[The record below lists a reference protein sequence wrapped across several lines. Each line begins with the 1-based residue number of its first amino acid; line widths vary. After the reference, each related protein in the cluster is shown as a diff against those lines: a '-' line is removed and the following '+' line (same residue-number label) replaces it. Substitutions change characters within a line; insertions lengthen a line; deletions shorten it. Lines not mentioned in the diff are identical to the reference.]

1 MLKIYLRTLEIIINR
16 KLVKKLH
23 KIYNGN
29 KRGDTLKENILI
41 IEDDE
46 DISQILK
53 FSLTKEGYTV
63 KVNDNGLKVVDDIQ
77 NFRPD
82 LILLDIML
90 GDIDG
95 FSICKE
101 ISNYKIP
108 IIMLTARIDITDK
121 ILGLELGADDYIT
134 KPFDI
139 REVITR
145 IRVALRRK
153 KEVANQEKQ
162 VNTKKDIYIGN
173 INISEYSRI
182 VKCNGEEIKLK
193 PKEFDILLFLVKN
206 KNRVYSRDE
215 LLNLVWGYDFIGDTR
230 TIDVHITRLRQ
241 KIKKEVNIETIF
253 GVGYMLKESNAN
265 DKA

>member
-1 MLKIYLRTLEIIINR
+1 LR
-16 KLVKKLH
+16 
-23 KIYNGN
+23 
-29 KRGDTLKENILI
+29 ENILI

-46 DISQILK
+46 DISQILR
-53 FSLTKEGYTV
+53 FSLTREGYKV
-63 KVNDNGLKVVDDIQ
+63 KINDNGLRVEDDIQ
-77 NFRPD
+77 TFKPN

-101 ISNYKIP
+101 ITNYKIP
-108 IIMLTARIDITDK
+108 IIMITARIDITDK

-153 KEVANQEKQ
+153 KEITNQKNKEN
-162 VNTKKDIYIGN
+162 VSSGN
-173 INISEYSRI
+173 ISISEQSRI

-193 PKEFDILLFLVKN
+193 PKEFDLLLFLVKN

-241 KIKKEVNIETIF
+241 KLKKEINIETVF
-253 GVGYMLKESNAN
+253 GVGYMLKESDAN
-265 DKA
+265 NKA

>member
-1 MLKIYLRTLEIIINR
+1 MR
-16 KLVKKLH
+16 
-23 KIYNGN
+23 
-29 KRGDTLKENILI
+29 ENILI

-46 DISQILK
+46 DISQILM
-53 FSLTKEGYTV
+53 FSLTKEGYSV
-63 KVNDNGLKVVDDIQ
+63 KINDNGLRVEDDIQ
-77 NFRPD
+77 TFKPD

-153 KEVANQEKQ
+153 KEIANQD
-162 VNTKKDIYIGN
+162 NTKENISSGK
-173 INISEYSRI
+173 INISEHSRI
-182 VKCNGEEIKLK
+182 VECNGEEIKLK
-193 PKEFDILLFLVKN
+193 PKEFDLLLFLIKN
-206 KNRVYSRDE
+206 KNRVYSRND

-241 KIKKEVNIETIF
+241 KLKKEVNIETVF
-253 GVGYMLKESNAN
+253 GVGYILKESNAN

>member
-1 MLKIYLRTLEIIINR
+1 LR
-16 KLVKKLH
+16 
-23 KIYNGN
+23 
-29 KRGDTLKENILI
+29 ENILI

-46 DISQILK
+46 DISQILM

-63 KVNDNGLKVVDDIQ
+63 KINDNGLRVEDDIQ
-77 NFRPD
+77 TFKPD

-108 IIMLTARIDITDK
+108 IIMITARIDITDK

-153 KEVANQEKQ
+153 KEIANQD
-162 VNTKKDIYIGN
+162 NTKENISSGK
-173 INISEYSRI
+173 INISEQSRI
-182 VKCNGEEIKLK
+182 VECNGEEIKLK
-193 PKEFDILLFLVKN
+193 PKEFDLLLFLTKN
-206 KNRVYSRDE
+206 KNRVYSRND

-241 KIKKEVNIETIF
+241 KLKKEVNIETVF

-265 DKA
+265 NKT

>member
-1 MLKIYLRTLEIIINR
+1 MR
-16 KLVKKLH
+16 
-23 KIYNGN
+23 
-29 KRGDTLKENILI
+29 ENILI

-46 DISQILK
+46 DISQILR
-53 FSLTKEGYTV
+53 FSLTREGYKV
-63 KVNDNGLKVVDDIQ
+63 KINDNGSRLEDDIQ
-77 NFRPD
+77 TFKPN

-101 ISNYKIP
+101 ITNYKIP

-153 KEVANQEKQ
+153 KEITNQKNKEN
-162 VNTKKDIYIGN
+162 VSSGN
-173 INISEYSRI
+173 ISISEQSRI

-193 PKEFDILLFLVKN
+193 PKEFDLLLFLVKN

-241 KIKKEVNIETIF
+241 KLKKEINIETVF
-253 GVGYMLKESNAN
+253 GVGYMLKESDAN
-265 DKA
+265 NKA

>member
-1 MLKIYLRTLEIIINR
+1 MR
-16 KLVKKLH
+16 
-23 KIYNGN
+23 
-29 KRGDTLKENILI
+29 ENILI

-46 DISQILK
+46 DISQILM
-53 FSLTKEGYTV
+53 FSLNREGYTV
-63 KVNDNGLKVVDDIQ
+63 KINDNGLRVEDDIQ
-77 NFRPD
+77 TFKPD

-101 ISNYKIP
+101 ITNYKIP

-153 KEVANQEKQ
+153 KEIANQEKQ
-162 VNTKKDIYIGN
+162 DNTKKDISIGN
-173 INISEYSRI
+173 ISISEYSRI
-182 VKCNGEEIKLK
+182 VKCNDEEIKLK
-193 PKEFDILLFLVKN
+193 PKEFDLLLFLTKN

-215 LLNLVWGYDFIGDTR
+215 LLNLVWGYDFIGDAR

-241 KIKKEVNIETIF
+241 KLKKEVNIETIF

-265 DKA
+265 NKT

>member
-1 MLKIYLRTLEIIINR
+1 MR
-16 KLVKKLH
+16 
-23 KIYNGN
+23 
-29 KRGDTLKENILI
+29 ENILM

-46 DISQILK
+46 DISQILM

-63 KVNDNGLKVVDDIQ
+63 KINNNGLRVEDDIQ
-77 NFRPD
+77 TFKPD

-90 GDIDG
+90 GDRDG

-101 ISNYKIP
+101 ISKYKIP
-108 IIMLTARIDITDK
+108 IIMLTARVDIIDK

-153 KEVANQEKQ
+153 KEIVNEG
-162 VNTKKDIYIGN
+162 NTKESISNGKIS
-173 INISEYSRI
+173 ISEGSRI
-182 VKCNGEEIKLK
+182 VECNGEEVKLK
-193 PKEFDILLFLVKN
+193 PKEFDLLLFLTKN
-206 KNRVYSRDE
+206 KNRVYSRND

-241 KIKKEVNIETIF
+241 KLKKEVNIETVF
-253 GVGYMLKESNAN
+253 GVGYMLKASNVN
-265 DKA
+265 NKT

>member
-1 MLKIYLRTLEIIINR
+1 M
-16 KLVKKLH
+16 
-23 KIYNGN
+23 
-29 KRGDTLKENILI
+29 KENILI

-46 DISQILK
+46 DISHILK
-53 FSLTKEGYTV
+53 FSLTREGYQV
-63 KVNDNGLKVVDDIQ
+63 KINDNGLRVENDIQ
-77 NFRPD
+77 TFKPD

-101 ISNYKIP
+101 ITNYKIP
-108 IIMLTARIDITDK
+108 IIILTARIDITDK

-153 KEVANQEKQ
+153 KEIVNQDN
-162 VNTKKDIYIGN
+162 VKDNVYSGN
-173 INISEYSRI
+173 ISISEQSRI
-182 VKCNGEEIKLK
+182 VECNGEEIRLK
-193 PKEFDILLFLVKN
+193 PKEFDLLLFLTKN
-206 KNRVYSRDE
+206 KNRVYSRDD

-241 KIKKEVNIETIF
+241 KLKKEVNIETVF

-265 DKA
+265 NKA